1 MTFLWLLSNVLLI
14 LGGDLMD
21 KNDNKSLYW
30 QNYRLA
36 EIWPIRPWTSK
47 LNSRVTWG
55 LYKDSQTI
63 QLNLEGRQG
72 GGGLDHNPT
81 TVWSCWNVEILSRI
95 YLSPSQVF
103 SPVPSQGTWCSSH
116 IQVVCGP
123 HGFVT
128 CFKNLC
134 DGWWDWLFSLKSSH
148 QPEGFVSLQL
158 EATQRYGI
166 LESNQPGCWGK
177 VRWSLNRKGISLR
190 GDIQPQACHSFSGSI
205 FLTPHPWPQ
214 APWLF
219 LYKSLS
225 FRNSTLER
233 WKYIEIRVQTIQKI

>member
-166 LESNQPGCWGK
+166 LESF
-177 VRWSLNRKGISLR
+177 VFRSWSLTSITLSKSVPLWALHFSVCKINAGENYMS
-190 GDIQPQACHSFSGSI
+190 QNACLAVYS
-205 FLTPHPWPQ
+205 PWGP
-214 APWLF
+214 
-219 LYKSLS
+219 K
-225 FRNSTLER
+225 
-233 WKYIEIRVQTIQKI
+233 RVRHDLVTKQQ